1 MERVAIETSATVS
14 VQAQPSC
21 RAADDEDQLDEPSV
35 KRAINFSDLSTS
47 AKQDYF
53 AERPLQ
59 LTFSLSEDWWASMLD
74 SEFKKQRAQVVRE
87 LAEMTNDPFIKK
99 RLLALVS
106 RYDDIVTVRPATPID
121 LEFQSKGIGPER

>member
-1 MERVAIETSATVS
+1 
-14 VQAQPSC
+14 
-21 RAADDEDQLDEPSV
+21 
-35 KRAINFSDLSTS
+35 
-47 AKQDYF
+47 
-53 AERPLQ
+53 
-59 LTFSLSEDWWASMLD
+59 MLD